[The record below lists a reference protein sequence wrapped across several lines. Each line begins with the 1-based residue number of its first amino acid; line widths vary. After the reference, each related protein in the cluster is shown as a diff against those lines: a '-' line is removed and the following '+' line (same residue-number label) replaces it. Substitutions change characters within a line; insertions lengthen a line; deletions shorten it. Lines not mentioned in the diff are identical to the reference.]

1 MRKNDRKYKRE
12 TNFAKVNEN
21 GDYFV
26 IKKNVILRT
35 TLDKRKCKI
44 SLFCTVQSSITNL

>member
-21 GDYFV
+21 GAYFV
-26 IKKNVILRT
+26 IKKMLYSGQ
-35 TLDKRKCKI
+35 L
-44 SLFCTVQSSITNL
+44 